1 MRMRR
6 NPEVGK
12 LQAAH
17 VVIKLRKE
25 RNGQIVTVLW
35 AEEDAIII

>member
-12 LQAAH
+12 LQVAH
-17 VVIKLRKE
+17 VVIQLGKE

-35 AEEDAIII
+35 AEENGLII